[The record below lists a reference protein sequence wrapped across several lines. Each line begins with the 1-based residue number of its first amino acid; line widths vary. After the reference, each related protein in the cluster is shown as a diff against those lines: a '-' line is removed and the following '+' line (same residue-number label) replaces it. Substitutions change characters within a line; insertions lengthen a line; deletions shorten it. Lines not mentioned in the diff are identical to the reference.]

1 MPTRSRRAAAEAEI
15 QQIAVERARARR
27 YQPGLRKTR
36 TFEPRTIRPGVRI
49 AFVRGPQNV
58 SIEILDRDVA

>member
-1 MPTRSRRAAAEAEI
+1 LTQAGRRGGRDTAEI
-15 QQIAVERARARR
+15 GRTGASASISTLPAE
-27 YQPGLRKTR
+27 TR
-36 TFEPRTIRPGVRI
+36 TFELRTIRPGVRI